1 VTNETGSRDVALNTN
16 WMRRNG
22 WAETFAGADRK
33 LLVQLAQIP
42 RNTEKDLAL
51 GVYNGVPMHS
61 RRKDE
66 SKLSYLVTALDQVFD
81 RCEDTVRH
89 TDVSIRCLLRSSYPD
104 RTYKAPFELVG
115 RKATTEGYR
124 RQFKKALCFCVR
136 FWRLDTAARQD
147 LVRRSLTDAQ
157 SQSLKEMWCD
167 DAWSVMPEV
176 QGKEPHG
183 NGTESEPTSPF
194 EPGWLSEDEFD
205 DIRSTYTDDN
215 SDEESDGSEVA
226 TQTSLEFGNLS
237 KKDGASLLRSDRLD
251 RRRSTNVPPVP
262 ALTHEAGDVQSLENV
277 TSAEWPSAL
286 GDPLFRFVKFLSTE
300 EYEDGKPSSTLL
312 IYFSGIL
319 GISQD
324 GFTFE
329 RAKNYTSKLSALIYC
344 IRMIILEATLPR
356 FAHAGLGWKA
366 RPRYGQIDLLNEVRK
381 RSLCLGS
388 PAPMNEFLSLR
399 DYGRVIGRSDGP
411 SFRVTW
417 SEDGQIVSWNN
428 HHLSMAQFR
437 QIGQDSLQATS
448 VVCSQLMHGWS
459 PEVDLSAISDDLSC
473 TAARYS
479 FVTASA
485 NGLSESY
492 LELSRRASLATV
504 DGLMTDDDWDHQAV
518 HRYLDRYA
526 ELTASLM
533 LLTLLL
539 GGQAPRG
546 TELSA
551 LEHCNG
557 PSTSRGVCVYA
568 RKMALVYRHAK
579 SRRTT
584 NNEFIVVRFLP
595 EEAGRLL
602 CCYLVFIRPFACMLS
617 RVCLGRDIDSTLLF
631 SSPTS
636 PNEPLKTHTLTK
648 TLARQTTS
656 TLGFPLSVKT
666 YRQISIAV
674 TEKHVRQIAKLFNH
688 YDDRSKEADI
698 NVVFSWQ
705 SGHRPLQRGTTYRI
719 DGAFPDSLQPALL
732 RVYEWASNEWHK
744 FLQLQPTNSNLPT
757 ETERTQKRGVS
768 SSVDCR
774 PPKRRRTVNPPERI
788 ECPPL
793 QDRPTFPERK
803 EHKVDNRPWATAT
816 EVAFYSTAPK
826 FLWPGTVPIF
836 GHPTPFERD
845 SIIQERK
852 TISTHIRSEEAKVNS
867 DFESHHRLFTI
878 DQAFVRR
885 RNVGC
890 QLC

>member
-1 VTNETGSRDVALNTN
+1 MLQSWDHNGAYGYWIVQADSSASAVSTFDNSLLQESASRLQRLEQLHHDERKRLTDYQSATNETGSCNIALNTN
-16 WMRRNG
+16 WMRRTG
-22 WAETFAGADRK
+22 WAETFADADQK
-33 LLVQLAQIP
+33 LLVQLPQIP

-51 GVYNGVPMHS
+51 RVYNGVPMHS
-61 RRKDE
+61 RREDE

-81 RCEDTVRH
+81 QCEDTVRH

-124 RQFKKALCFCVR
+124 RQFKKALCFCVH
-136 FWRLDTAARQD
+136 FWRLNTAARQN
-147 LVRRSLTDAQ
+147 LLQRSLTDTQ

-183 NGTESEPTSPF
+183 NGTKSEPTSPF
-194 EPGWLSEDEFD
+194 KPGWLSEDEFD

-215 SDEESDGSEVA
+215 SNKESDGSEVA
-226 TQTSLEFGNLS
+226 TQTSPEFGDLS
-237 KKDGASLLRSDRLD
+237 KKDGASLLRSNRLD

-262 ALTHEAGDVQSLENV
+262 ALTREAGDVQSLKDV
-277 TSAEWPSAL
+277 TSAEWPIAL
-286 GDPLFRFVKFLSTE
+286 EDLLFRFVKFLSTE

-324 GFTFE
+324 GSTFE
-329 RAKNYTSKLSALIYC
+329 RAKNYTLKLSALIYC
-344 IRMIILEATLPR
+344 IRMIILEATLPQ
-356 FAHAGLGWKA
+356 FAHAGSGWKA
-366 RPRYGQIDLLNEVRK
+366 RPRYRQIDLLNKVCR

-388 PAPMNEFLSLR
+388 LALINELLSLQ
-399 DYGRVIGRSDGP
+399 DYRCVISRSNSP

-428 HHLSMAQFR
+428 HHLSMAQFQ

-448 VVCSQLMHGWS
+448 VVCSQLMYGWS
-459 PEVDLSAISDDLSC
+459 PEVNLSAISDNLSC

-485 NGLSESY
+485 NGLSKSY

-518 HRYLDRYA
+518 HRYLDRYT

-579 SRRTT
+579 S
-584 NNEFIVVRFLP
+584 
-595 EEAGRLL
+595 
-602 CCYLVFIRPFACMLS
+602 
-617 RVCLGRDIDSTLLF
+617 
-631 SSPTS
+631 
-636 PNEPLKTHTLTK
+636 
-648 TLARQTTS
+648 
-656 TLGFPLSVKT
+656 
-666 YRQISIAV
+666 
-674 TEKHVRQIAKLFNH
+674 
-688 YDDRSKEADI
+688 
-698 NVVFSWQ
+698 
-705 SGHRPLQRGTTYRI
+705 
-719 DGAFPDSLQPALL
+719 
-732 RVYEWASNEWHK
+732 
-744 FLQLQPTNSNLPT
+744 
-757 ETERTQKRGVS
+757 
-768 SSVDCR
+768 
-774 PPKRRRTVNPPERI
+774 
-788 ECPPL
+788 
-793 QDRPTFPERK
+793 
-803 EHKVDNRPWATAT
+803 
-816 EVAFYSTAPK
+816 
-826 FLWPGTVPIF
+826 
-836 GHPTPFERD
+836 
-845 SIIQERK
+845 
-852 TISTHIRSEEAKVNS
+852 
-867 DFESHHRLFTI
+867 
-878 DQAFVRR
+878 
-885 RNVGC
+885 
-890 QLC
+890 